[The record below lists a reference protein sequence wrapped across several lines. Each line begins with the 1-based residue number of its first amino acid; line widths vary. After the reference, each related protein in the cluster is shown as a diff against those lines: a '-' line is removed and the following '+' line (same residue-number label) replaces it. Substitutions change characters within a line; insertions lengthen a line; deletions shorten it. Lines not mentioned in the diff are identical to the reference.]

1 MKIKHKNLIAFSGL
15 LWAGMG
21 FFLLY
26 IGLGFIAKASTT
38 TLPQNSAGN
47 PLLSF
52 LSDYF
57 GGTETSAIFL
67 IIIAL
72 GLGTLKSRMV
82 FAKVINKMVVNIR
95 SFPDPVNFTNIY
107 GLKYLVLMGIM
118 MSFGFAMKY
127 FEVSNDIRG
136 LVDVAVGSALLN
148 GGLSYFRHLN
158 YPVPSK
164 I

>member
-1 MKIKHKNLIAFSGL
+1 MKMKHKNLIILSGL
-15 LWAGMG
+15 LWTAIG

-26 IGLGFIAKASTT
+26 IGLGFIAKAASTA
-38 TLPQNSAGN
+38 LFQNGN

-52 LSDYF
+52 LSNYF
-57 GGTETSAIFL
+57 EGPETSAVFL
-67 IIIAL
+67 IVIAL
-72 GLGTLKSRMV
+72 SLGTLKSRMV
-82 FAKVINKMVVNIR
+82 FAKVINKMIVKIR
-95 SFPDPVNFTNIY
+95 SFPDPVNFTQVY
-107 GLKYLVLMGIM
+107 GLKYLFLMGIM

-136 LVDVAVGSALLN
+136 VVDVAVGSALLN
-148 GGLSYFRHLN
+148 GGISYFRFIN

>member
-1 MKIKHKNLIAFSGL
+1 M

-26 IGLGFIAKASTT
+26 IGLGFIAKASSTPVIT
-38 TLPQNSAGN
+38 
-47 PLLSF
+47 F
-52 LSDYF
+52 LSDYL
-57 GGTETSAIFL
+57 GGQETSAIFL
-67 IIIAL
+67 IVISL
-72 GLGTLKSRMV
+72 SLGTLKSRMV
-82 FAKVINKMVVNIR
+82 LAKVVNKMVVKIR
-95 SFPDPVNFTNIY
+95 SFPDPVNFSHVY
-107 GLKYLVLMGIM
+107 GLKYLALMGIM

-136 LVDVAVGSALLN
+136 VVDVAVGSALLN
-148 GGLSYFRHLN
+148 GGLSYFRLLN